1 MARPFKKGLGY
12 FPLDT
17 DFMSNRKIQ
26 RLMQRYGCNGISVYV
41 CILCEIYGENGYF
54 IPFDTD
60 FCFDIGFTLG
70 LEEKLIRDIVS
81 FCVQTRLFDSE
92 LMEYNQILSSEGIQ
106 LRYKEISK
114 RTIYTIDPKIDLSR
128 KDHLPDAP
136 PPESG
141 INVTKTDISVTET
154 PVNVTETPV
163 SAAITPIN
171 GNGNINGKINT
182 IKTTQ
187 NSKFYGNEISTDKEE
202 AGRRA
207 ELQRMASDAARSDRN
222 A

>member
-26 RLMQRYGCNGISVYV
+26 RLMQRYGCNGIGVYV

-60 FCFDIGFTLG
+60 FCFDISFTLG
-70 LEEKLIRDIVS
+70 LEEKLIREIVS
-81 FCVQTRLFDSE
+81 FCVQIHLFDSE

-106 LRYKEISK
+106 ARYKEISK
-114 RTIYTIDPKIDLSR
+114 RSSHTIDPTIDLSR
-128 KDHLPDAP
+128 KEYLPAAP
-136 PPESG
+136 APKNEV
-141 INVTKTDISVTET
+141 NATKTDVSVTEIG
-154 PVNVTETPV
+154 VNVAETPV
-163 SAAITPIN
+163 FAAKTPTN
-171 GNGNINGKINT
+171 GNGNTNRNFNT
-182 IKTTQ
+182 NTQ
-187 NSKFYGNEISTDKEE
+187 NSNFYDNENSTDKEE

-207 ELQRMASDAARSDRN
+207 ELFRMAADAARGDRN